1 MNEIMTMKKTMTLFC
16 GFFLLAGSL
25 SAQDATVSGLKKS
38 AERATYDDTTYK
50 YNAKG
55 WRKGGLFNL
64 NLAQGSARNWAAGA
78 ERSSISVAG
87 YSTLFANKKKGKFF
101 WDNTLDLGYAV
112 QRTSSVGTRK
122 TDDKIDFYSKAG
134 QKIND
139 KWALVG
145 VYNLRTQMTD
155 GYDYNYLSKGIRRR
169 VSGLFAPAYML
180 ISPGI
185 EWKPTSYFSVM
196 LSPISARWVIVSNDP
211 YSYYYENG
219 QIPLPDGGQETPLAA
234 LYGVNPNRKV
244 AMEAGAYL
252 SASFFK
258 EVLKNV
264 SYKSRLDLFSNY
276 AGKRDPIT
284 DAKIGAQP
292 KNIDVFWTNSIAM
305 KVNKFLSVTYNFD
318 LIYDDDVKQF
328 GPNGNSPG
336 TQVRSLLGVGL
347 SAKF

>member
-1 MNEIMTMKKTMTLFC
+1 MKKAMSLIAA
-16 GFFLLAGSL
+16 GFLLATGL
-25 SAQDATVSGLKKS
+25 QAQDATVSGLKKES
-38 AERATYDDTTYK
+38 ERKTYDDTTYK
-50 YNAKG
+50 VNARG

-87 YSTLFANKKKGKFF
+87 YSTLFANKRKGNFF
-101 WDNTLDLGYAV
+101 WDNNLDLGYAV
-112 QRTSSVGTRK
+112 QKTSSVGTRK
-122 TDDKIDFYSKAG
+122 TDDKIDFYSKVG
-134 QKIND
+134 HRLSE
-139 KWALVG
+139 KWAVVG

-155 GYDYNYLSKGIRRR
+155 GYDYNYLSKELRRR

-180 ISPGI
+180 VSPGI

-196 LSPISARWVIVSNDP
+196 MSPISARWVIVSNDP
-211 YSYYYENG
+211 YSYYYADG
-219 QIPLPDGGQETPLAA
+219 AIPLPDGGQETPLAA
-234 LYGVNPNRKV
+234 LYGVNPRRKV

-252 SASFFK
+252 SANFFK
-258 EVLKNV
+258 EVIKNV

-276 AGKRDPIT
+276 LGKRDPLT
-284 DAKIGAQP
+284 DAKTSAEP
-292 KNIDVFWTNSIAM
+292 KNVDVFWTNSIAM

-328 GPNGNSPG
+328 GPNSNSPG

>member
-1 MNEIMTMKKTMTLFC
+1 MMTMKKTINLFS
-16 GFFLLAGSL
+16 GLMLLAGVAT
-25 SAQDATVSGLKKS
+25 AQDATVSGLKKG

-78 ERSSISVAG
+78 ERSSFSVAG

-134 QKIND
+134 QKID
-139 KWALVG
+139 DQWALVG
-145 VYNLRTQMTD
+145 VFNLRTQMTD
-155 GYDYNYLSKGIRRR
+155 GFDYDYLAKGIRRR

-180 ISPGI
+180 VSPGI
-185 EWKPTSYFSVM
+185 EWKPKPFFSIM
-196 LSPISARWVIVSNDP
+196 FSPISARWVIVSNDP

-219 QIPLPDGGQETPLAA
+219 EIPLPDGGQETPLAA

-244 AMEAGAYL
+244 AFEAGAYL
-252 SASFFK
+252 SANFFK

-264 SYKSRLDLFSNY
+264 SYKTRLDLFSNY

-328 GPNGNSPG
+328 GPNGDSPG